1 MINYV
6 YQLISPRTFN
16 IKYED
21 MNFRN
26 KVVIKP
32 NYLAICHADQR
43 YYLGN
48 RSPEILRR
56 KLPMALIHEACV

>member
-6 YQLISPRTFN
+6 YQLISPRIFN

-21 MNFRN
+21 INIRN

-32 NYLAICHADQR
+32 KYLAICHADQR

-48 RSPEILRR
+48 RSPEILE
-56 KLPMALIHEACV
+56 KKITNGSYT

>member
-1 MINYV
+1 MINYI
-6 YQLISPRTFN
+6 YQLISPRIFN

-21 MNFRN
+21 ISIEN
-26 KVVIKP
+26 KVLIKP

-48 RSPEILRR
+48 RAPEILKK
-56 KLPMALIHEACV
+56 KLPI